1 MQWAENLSV
10 GVASVDMQHK
20 ELINRTNE
28 FTQAMKSGGGKD
40 EVLKIMD
47 FLAQYVVTH
56 FRDEEAL
63 QIRYNYPKYQEHRK
77 LHLDFVADVERMRKD
92 IAQNGMT
99 IATSIMVSST
109 LSNWLITHITR
120 HDRELGAFIRSKGGN

>member
-1 MQWAENLSV
+1 MEWAENLSV
-10 GVASVDMQHK
+10 GVDSIDGQHK
-20 ELINRTNE
+20 ELIKKTNE
-28 FTQAMKSGGGKD
+28 FTQAMKAGSGKQ

-63 QIRYNYPKYQEHRK
+63 QIRSNYPKYQEHRK
-77 LHLDFVADVERMRKD
+77 IHMDFIADVERMRKE
-92 IAQNGMT
+92 IEGSGMT
-99 IATSIMVSST
+99 VATNLMVGST

-120 HDRELGAFIRSKGGN
+120 HDRELGAYIRNIGA